1 MTNDLNGIYLDGS
14 CCYRWIHFYTI
25 TLERQSVRQV
35 LCHQVSSQDFQR
47 QEVTDTL
54 FLALLIQVLI
64 KISNKR
70 HLTNHLANN

>member
-1 MTNDLNGIYLDGS
+1 MTNDLNGIYLDGF
-14 CCYRWIHFYTI
+14 CCYRWIHFYAI

-35 LCHQVSSQDFQR
+35 LCPQVSSQDFQR

-70 HLTNHLANN
+70 HLANHLANN